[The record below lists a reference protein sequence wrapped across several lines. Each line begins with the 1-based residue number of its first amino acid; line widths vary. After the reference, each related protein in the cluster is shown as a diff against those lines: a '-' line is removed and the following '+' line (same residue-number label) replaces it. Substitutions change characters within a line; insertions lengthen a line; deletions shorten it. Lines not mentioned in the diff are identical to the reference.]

1 MNEIVN
7 EGKNFNVVLPM
18 TNPHRF
24 KDFNKKPW
32 CMHLTQVLKKKK
44 KNVSVGQYSKNTISW
59 FLILSEHTKNGVLIN
74 PK

>member
-32 CMHLTQVLKKKK
+32 CMHLTQVFKKKK
-44 KNVSVGQYSKNTISW
+44 KKCICGPVFKEYNFMV
-59 FLILSEHTKNGVLIN
+59 FN
-74 PK
+74 PFRAH